1 MKVVKALPF
10 LAMGTLT
17 LGLVGATVLAPVASA
32 ADQTTSSLSQKVSVE
47 VKQELGINTTGVP
60 AEVKSTDGKTV
71 SSTFTVN
78 CNSAK
83 GFKLT
88 LADQDADTSL
98 RLNNKADGAEIKTA
112 ADITNKVGWNVTA
125 KGANY
130 AIPAKGANG
139 VVLEQ
144 TAKAGDA
151 TVKADFNFKT
161 DNTVQSGEY
170 SDMVE
175 YSLVANN

>member
-32 ADQTTSSLSQKVSVE
+32 ADQTTSLSQKVSVE

-88 LADQDADTSL
+88 LADADADTSL
-98 RLNNKADGAEIKTA
+98 RLGAKADGAEIKTE